1 MRILFFGTSPFAV
14 PTLQALLLSHHDVIG
29 IVTQPDRPHGRG
41 LQLAQSPVKKA
52 AEALA
57 PAIPLLQPERARA
70 KDFVEAVRELSPD
83 ALVVA
88 AFGQI
93 LPQRLLDIPRF
104 GGINVHGSLL
114 PRWRGAAPIQYA
126 LMAGDLETGV
136 TTMQMDAGLDTGDI
150 LLEGRIA
157 IAEEDSAQPLEEKLA
172 ALGADLLLETLTRLE
187 LGDCPRQPQD
197 SEQAT
202 YAPSLP
208 PDIGLLDWAKPA
220 DELSHL
226 IRGLTPRPGAFAFYN
241 GRRIKVW
248 KASVGTDQAGE
259 SPGVVVNQTP
269 TGIMVQAG
277 NRTTLLLD
285 EVQPESKTRM
295 KASDWARGAH
305 IVSGSRFDE
314 RGEGASKP

>member
-14 PTLQALLLSHHDVIG
+14 PTLQALLNSRHDIIG
-29 IVTQPDRPHGRG
+29 VVTQPDRPHGRG
-41 LQLAQSPVKKA
+41 LQMAQSPVKKTA
-52 AEALA
+52 QAQA
-57 PAIPLLQPERARA
+57 PAVPILQPERAKA
-70 KDFVEAVRELSPD
+70 KEFVEQVREMQPD

-93 LPQRLLDIPRF
+93 LPQRLLDIPRY

-150 LLEGRIA
+150 LLMSRVA
-157 IAEEDSAQPLEEKLA
+157 IGDEDNAQTIEEKLA
-172 ALGADLLLETLTRLE
+172 AVGADLLLETLTLLE
-187 LGDCPRQPQD
+187 QGSCPRVPQD
-197 SEQAT
+197 SALAM

-208 PDIGLLDWAKPA
+208 PEIGLLDWTQPA
-220 DELSHL
+220 EELRNL
-226 IRGLTPRPGAFAFYN
+226 IKGVTPRPGAFAFFN

-248 KASVGTDQAGE
+248 LASVGADMADQ
-259 SPGVVVNQTP
+259 SPGVVVNQSP
-269 TGIMVQAG
+269 RGIMVQAG
-277 NRTTLLLD
+277 SRTTLLLE

-305 IVSGSRFDE
+305 IAPGARFDS
-314 RGEGASKP
+314 GA